1 MIAALLMYVCAS
13 TVLDSCEVFV
23 DRTWEGPAAAAEC
36 EDYLRRTRNKVPL
49 LYRQRGDHVLYVCDV
64 QSVGE

>member
-23 DRTWEGPAAAAEC
+23 DRTWEGPAAASEC

-49 LYRQRGDHVLYVCDV
+49 LYRQRGEHVLYVCDV